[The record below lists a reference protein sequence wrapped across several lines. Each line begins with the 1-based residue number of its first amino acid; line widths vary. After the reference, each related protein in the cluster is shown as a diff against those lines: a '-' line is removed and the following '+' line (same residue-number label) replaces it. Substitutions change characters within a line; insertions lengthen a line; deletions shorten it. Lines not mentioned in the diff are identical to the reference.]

1 MGLQKPKSQ
10 ICGPMKCEEIC
21 SDSDTGAGVSIG
33 GWTQRGEE
41 EYPEKIFTINSP
53 LLYLNL
59 DDSRMSFHSNLL
71 LSSEYFLSS
80 TKRDGDVYLRHESGP
95 EQLWERL
102 SDLLP

>member
-1 MGLQKPKSQ
+1 MTPIPEPESAS
-10 ICGPMKCEEIC
+10 E
-21 SDSDTGAGVSIG
+21 AGH
-33 GWTQRGEE
+33 REGEE
-41 EYPEKIFTINSP
+41 EYPEKIFSNMRSP